1 MAMHAILALVLLAV
15 ARLRRAAS
23 DAPHDVPVHVSLV
36 ALDAQ
41 NVPVVI
47 LEEESGARMLPIWIG
62 TAEASSIDAE
72 IHKQRPA
79 RPNSHDFAARLIAGL
94 EGELLRVVV
103 TEIRDGTFYAILVL
117 RGARQARRDR
127 RAPERRDRH
136 RAARGRS
143 DPRARAGVRG
153 GGRNARARRRA
164 ANPSRGPRRR
174 GNTPATRV
182 VEL

>member
-1 MAMHAILALVLLAV
+1 MALHAILALVLLA
-15 ARLRRAAS
+15 ALGCSGRG
-23 DAPHDVPVHVSLV
+23 DAPNDVRVHVTLV

-47 LEEESGARMLPIWIG
+47 LEEESGARMLPISIG
-62 TAEASSIDAE
+62 TAEANSIDAE

-117 RGARQARRDR
+117 EARGKRVEIDARPSDAIATALRAGAPILVREQVFEEAGETPAPDDR
-127 RAPERRDRH
+127 RQSIAWP
-136 RAARGRS
+136 AR
-143 DPRARAGVRG
+143 V
-153 GGRNARARRRA
+153 
-164 ANPSRGPRRR
+164 
-174 GNTPATRV
+174 GNTPATRAA
-182 VEL
+182 EL

>member
-1 MAMHAILALVLLAV
+1 MAMHAILALVLLA
-15 ARLRRAAS
+15 ALGCNGRG
-23 DAPHDVPVHVSLV
+23 DAPNEVPVHVTLV

-41 NVPVVI
+41 NVPVLI
-47 LEEESGARMLPIWIG
+47 LEEESGARMLPISIG

-117 RGARQARRDR
+117 EAHGKRVEIDARPSDAIATALRAGAPILVREQLFEEAGETPAPDDR
-127 RAPERRDRH
+127 RQSIAWP
-136 RAARGRS
+136 AR
-143 DPRARAGVRG
+143 V
-153 GGRNARARRRA
+153 
-164 ANPSRGPRRR
+164 
-174 GNTPATRV
+174 GNTPATRAA
-182 VEL
+182 EL